1 VKYCWNRCSSNF
13 GFPNKFG
20 TLSPCGLLVDSNTFY
35 KCASLKYLTSYTGEG
50 CGENQSVYVVVI
62 IKTKAMKSLCWLFL
76 KSCGPASDLLA
87 RYGL

>member
-1 VKYCWNRCSSNF
+1 VGGVKYCWNRCSSNF

-20 TLSPCGLLVDSNTFY
+20 TLY
-35 KCASLKYLTSYTGEG
+35 KCASLKYLTSYTGDG

-62 IKTKAMKSLCWLFL
+62 LKTKAMKSLCWLFL

-87 RYGL
+87 CYGL